1 MTSRQP
7 FPDSC
12 IRGPELH
19 DPQAIQQQIAQQ
31 DEAALECYHAGLALV
46 RRVWQLLKL
55 QPQLREERAARAFLL
70 HQLRVIEQQHPQ
82 AVSATLALF
91 DEQRRGER
99 LALGA
104 SESVIADEHL
114 G

>member
-1 MTSRQP
+1 MTTRQP

-19 DPQAIQQQIAQQ
+19 DPQTIQQQIAQQ
-31 DEAALECYHAGLALV
+31 DESALECYYVGLALV
-46 RRVWQLLKL
+46 RRVRQLLKL
-55 QPQLREERAARAFLL
+55 QPQLREEQAARAFLL

-82 AVSATLALF
+82 AVSAALALF
-91 DEQRRGER
+91 DEQRRGEW

-104 SESVIADEHL
+104 PESTAVEGRAK
-114 G
+114 

>member
-1 MTSRQP
+1 MTTRQP

-19 DPQAIQQQIAQQ
+19 DPQVIQQQIAQQ

-46 RRVWQLLKL
+46 RHAWQLLKL
-55 QPQLREERAARAFLL
+55 QSQLREKRAARAFLL

-82 AVSATLALF
+82 AVGAALALF

-99 LALGA
+99 LAPGA
-104 SESVIADEHL
+104 SESVIADERVE
-114 G
+114 

>member
-1 MTSRQP
+1 MTTSQP

-31 DEAALECYHAGLALV
+31 DEAALQCYHAGLALV

-55 QPQLREERAARAFLL
+55 QPQLREEQSARAFLL

-82 AVSATLALF
+82 AVSAALVLF

-99 LALGA
+99 LPLGA
-104 SESVIADEHL
+104 SDTVIADERI

>member
-1 MTSRQP
+1 MTTRQL

-12 IRGPELH
+12 IHGLELH

-46 RRVWQLLKL
+46 RRVRQLLKL

-82 AVSATLALF
+82 AVSAALALF

-104 SESVIADEHL
+104 SDTVIADERI